1 MTGGVARGLLAVA
14 ALLVG
19 LLVGTLGAF
28 LQASRAVVAGIPIPW
43 GTVLV
48 LVALVVLIRGAVE
61 LADSRWAGWAL
72 FAGWLGTTVLFASPM
87 PWGALVI
94 SAGNRQMAY
103 LIGGVILGAMA
114 ATVPSLARLRRPR
127 A

>member
-1 MTGGVARGLLAVA
+1 MTGGLARGLLAVA

-28 LQASRAVVAGIPIPW
+28 LQASRAVVAGVPIPW

-72 FAGWLGTTVLFASPM
+72 FAGWLGATVLFASPM

-103 LIGGVILGAMA
+103 LLGGVILGAMA